1 MKSKQLGRDGR
12 STNSGPK
19 DAAGSYLALP
29 GRFHAAGLRRL
40 PISGRWFP
48 AILAAA
54 FLGCASVLV
63 AGAMPMFPQ
72 GDAPAFNSIGKQLPP
87 DAAPL
92 EFQTYRFMRD
102 EPRSLDVSVNLYV
115 GQWNEF
121 LFETLVAKDEN
132 GDLIPAAADR
142 WEISPDGKTWTFYL
156 RKTGRWSDGRPVT
169 AHDFVYTFRRSLS
182 YETAN
187 PYAAFY
193 SDIVGA
199 KSYSQTPNADPSML
213 GVRAVDTHTLTVET
227 THPAPYLGLILS
239 VPTSMP
245 VPRWQVEKHGPRWTE
260 EGNCVSNSS
269 YRLTE
274 WKHGSHMNF
283 ELNPHYDGPIK
294 GYVEKINRVFRHPS
308 TANLLPYENDEVGFA
323 EVQANELIRVQR
335 DPGLKAELIS
345 NPTDGTW
352 YIFFNTRKPPF
363 SDARVRRAIARA
375 IDRETICRVVL
386 HGAAVPA
393 YSMLPVTF
401 DAHGDYREFQ
411 EFDPEKAREL
421 LAEAGYPGGRGF
433 PRMEMWLRQPRPDIR
448 MVAEV
453 IQGMLNEHLGVDIT
467 FRSADYPVFTNYM
480 FNWNIDLGLVPFF
493 GDYRDPKN
501 MLDMIW
507 RPGTRG
513 RSRHDF
519 EHAEF
524 EALLDAADQE
534 IDPGKRTGIFR
545 RAERILVEES
555 GAAFV
560 FHPMANSLFKPWLR
574 GLKTNRFGGKTV
586 IFTDLYI
593 GEDFSG
599 AR

>member
-1 MKSKQLGRDGR
+1 MKQKQR
-12 STNSGPK
+12 P
-19 DAAGSYLALP
+19 AG
-29 GRFHAAGLRRL
+29 G
-40 PISGRWFP
+40 SGRRFP
-48 AILAAA
+48 AFLAA
-54 FLGCASVLV
+54 FLLGGAGVLLAEAVTPAPQNV
-63 AGAMPMFPQ
+63 APV
-72 GDAPAFNSIGKQLPP
+72 FNSIGKQLPP

-142 WEISPDGKTWTFYL
+142 WEVSPDGKKWTFHL

-199 KSYSQTPNADPSML
+199 KSYSRTPNADPAML
-213 GVRAVDTHTLTVET
+213 GVRAVDDHTLTFET

-269 YRLTE
+269 FRLTE
-274 WKHGSHMNF
+274 WQHGSHMNF

-323 EVQANELIRVQR
+323 EVQANELIRVRR
-335 DPGLKAELIS
+335 DARLGSELVS

-352 YIFFNTRKPPF
+352 YVFFNTRKPPF

-375 IDRETICRVVL
+375 IDRETICRIVL

-401 DAHGDYREFQ
+401 DAHGDYSELQ
-411 EFDPEKAREL
+411 EFDPAKAREL

-433 PRMEMWLRQPRPDIR
+433 PVTEMWLRQPRPDIR

-453 IQGMLNEHLGVDIT
+453 IQGMLREHLGVGIT

-480 FNWNIDLGLVPFF
+480 FNWNIDMGLVPFF

-519 EHAEF
+519 EHGEF

-534 IDPGKRTGIFR
+534 IDPLLRTDIFR

-593 GEDFSG
+593 GEDFPG

>member
-1 MKSKQLGRDGR
+1 MKSKLRPAEGPGGGSVRR
-12 STNSGPK
+12 STRGW
-19 DAAGSYLALP
+19 AG
-29 GRFHAAGLRRL
+29 RRYT
-40 PISGRWFP
+40 
-48 AILAAA
+48 AILAASLLA
-54 FLGCASVLV
+54 CAGMLL
-63 AGAMPMFPQ
+63 AEAIPLTPQ
-72 GDAPAFNSIGKQLPP
+72 DTDPVFNAIGKRMPP

-142 WEISPDGKTWTFYL
+142 WEVSADGKTWTFYL
-156 RKTGRWSDGRPVT
+156 RETGRWSDGRPVT

-199 KSYSQTPNADPSML
+199 TTYSQTPNGDPEML
-213 GVRAVDTHTLTVET
+213 GVRAVDDHTLTFET

-260 EGNCVSNSS
+260 EGNCVTNSS

-283 ELNPHYDGPIK
+283 KLDPYYDGPIK
-294 GYVEKINRVFRHPS
+294 GYVEKIHRVFRHPS

-335 DPGLKAELIS
+335 DPELSSELVS

-363 SDARVRRAIARA
+363 DDARVRRAIARA

-386 HGAAVPA
+386 HDAAVPA

-401 DAHGDYREFQ
+401 DAHDDYKAYQ
-411 EFDPEKAREL
+411 DFDPEKARKL

-433 PRMEMWLRQPRPDIR
+433 PVMEMWLRQPRPDIR

-453 IQGMLNEHLGVDIT
+453 IQGMLREHLGIGIT

-480 FNWNIDLGLVPFF
+480 FNWNIDLGMVPFF

-519 EHAEF
+519 EHVEF

-534 IDPGKRTGIFR
+534 LDPGRRTEIIR
-545 RAERILVEES
+545 RAERILVGEA

-560 FHPMANSLFKPWLR
+560 FHPMANHLFKPWLR

-593 GEDFSG
+593 GEHFPG

>member
-1 MKSKQLGRDGR
+1 MKSTHLGRDGR
-12 STNSGPK
+12 SNDSGPK
-19 DAAGSYLALP
+19 DAAGSHMALP
-29 GRFHAAGLRRL
+29 ENSPPDGLRRSS
-40 PISGRWFP
+40 ISGRWYP

-54 FLGCASVLV
+54 FLGCAGVLF
-63 AGAMPMFPQ
+63 AGALPMIPQ
-72 GDAPAFNSIGKQLPP
+72 GDAPVFNSIGKQLPP

-142 WEISPDGKTWTFYL
+142 WEISPDGKTWTFFL
-156 RKTGRWSDGRPVT
+156 RRTGRWSDGRPVT

-199 KSYSQTPNADPSML
+199 KSYSQTPDADPSML
-213 GVRAVDTHTLTVET
+213 GVRAIDDHTLTVET

-352 YIFFNTRKPPF
+352 YIFFNTRQPPF

-411 EFDPEKAREL
+411 EFDPSKAREL
-421 LAEAGYPGGRGF
+421 LADAGYPGGRGF

-519 EHAEF
+519 EHTEF

-534 IDPGKRTGIFR
+534 IDPDKRTGIFR

>member
-1 MKSKQLGRDGR
+1 MMKARRR
-12 STNSGPK
+12 STSGI
-19 DAAGSYLALP
+19 
-29 GRFHAAGLRRL
+29 RV
-40 PISGRWFP
+40 ISGM
-48 AILAAA
+48 AA
-54 FLGCASVLV
+54 LGCVFF
-63 AGAMPMFPQ
+63 GAVQAIPQ
-72 GDAPAFNSIGKQLPP
+72 GAAPAVSQNTTAVFNSIGKPMPP

-92 EFQTYRFMRD
+92 EYQTYRFMRD

-132 GDLIPAAADR
+132 GSLIPAAADR
-142 WEISPDGKTWTFYL
+142 WEISSDGKTWTFHL

-199 KSYSQTPNADPSML
+199 KTYSQTPNADPAML
-213 GVRAVDTHTLTVET
+213 GVRAVDDHTLTIET

-274 WKHGSHMNF
+274 WQHGSHMDF
-283 ELNPHYDGPIK
+283 ELNPYYDGPIK
-294 GYVEKINRVFRHPS
+294 GYVEKIHRVFRHPS

-323 EVQANELIRVQR
+323 EVQANELIRVRR
-335 DPGLKAELIS
+335 DPELGSELVS

-352 YIFFNTRKPPF
+352 YIFFDTREAPF
-363 SDARVRRAIARA
+363 NDARVRRAVARA
-375 IDRETICRVVL
+375 IDREAICRVVL

-401 DAHGDYREFQ
+401 DAHGDYKAYQ
-411 EFDPEKAREL
+411 DFDPGKAREL

-433 PRMEMWLRQPRPDIR
+433 PTMEMWLRQPRPDIR

-453 IQGMLNEHLGVDIT
+453 IQGMLREHLGIGIT

-480 FNWNIDLGLVPFF
+480 FNWNIKLGLVPFF

-507 RPGTRG
+507 RPGSRG

-519 EHAEF
+519 ENAEF

-534 IDPGKRTGIFR
+534 LDQERRTGIFR
-545 RAERILVEES
+545 RAERILVEEA

-560 FHPMANSLFKPWLR
+560 FHPMANHLFKPWLR

-593 GEDFSG
+593 GEDFPE

>member
-1 MKSKQLGRDGR
+1 MKAERRFVSAKYVI
-12 STNSGPK
+12 P
-19 DAAGSYLALP
+19 ALI
-29 GRFHAAGLRRL
+29 A
-40 PISGRWFP
+40 
-48 AILAAA
+48 
-54 FLGCASVLV
+54 LGCAFLF
-63 AGAMPMFPQ
+63 GAVRAASLKP
-72 GDAPAFNSIGKQLPP
+72 APVFNSIGKRLPP

-92 EFQTYRFMRD
+92 VYQTYRFMRD
-102 EPRSLDVSVNLYV
+102 EPTSLDVSVNLYV

-142 WEISPDGKTWTFYL
+142 WEISPDGKTWTFHL

-169 AHDFVYTFRRSLS
+169 AHDFVYTYRRALA

-193 SDIVGA
+193 NDIVGA
-199 KSYSQTPNADPSML
+199 EGYSRTPDADPAML
-213 GVRAVDTHTLTVET
+213 GVKALDDHTLTVET

-245 VPRWQVEKHGPRWTE
+245 VPRWQVEKYGPKWTD
-260 EGNCVSNSS
+260 EGHCVTNSS
-269 YRLTE
+269 YMLTE

-283 ELNPHYDGPIK
+283 ALNPHYDGPVK
-294 GYVEKINRVFRHPS
+294 GYVERIHRVFRHPS

-323 EVQANELIRVQR
+323 EVQANELIRVRR
-335 DPGLKAELIS
+335 DPELGAELVS

-352 YIFFNTRKPPF
+352 YIFFNTREPPF
-363 SDARVRRAIARA
+363 NDARVRQAIARA

-401 DAHGDYREFQ
+401 AAHGDYRAHQ
-411 EFDPEKAREL
+411 RFDPGEARKL

-448 MVAEV
+448 LVAEV
-453 IQGMLNEHLGVDIT
+453 IQGMLKEHLGIGIT

-480 FNWNIDLGLVPFF
+480 FNWNINLGLVPFF

-507 RPGTRG
+507 RSGARG

-519 EHAEF
+519 DNNRF
-524 EALLDAADQE
+524 KALLDEADQE
-534 IDPGKRTGIFR
+534 TDPDRRTEIFR
-545 RAERILVEES
+545 RAERILVEEA

-560 FHPMANSLFKPWLR
+560 FHPMTNTLFKPWLR
-574 GLKTNRFGGKTV
+574 GLRTNRFGGKTV

-593 GEDFSG
+593 GEDYPE

>member
-1 MKSKQLGRDGR
+1 MLLAEAVPLIPQ
-12 STNSGPK
+12 
-19 DAAGSYLALP
+19 DADP
-29 GRFHAAGLRRL
+29 
-40 PISGRWFP
+40 
-48 AILAAA
+48 
-54 FLGCASVLV
+54 V
-63 AGAMPMFPQ
+63 
-72 GDAPAFNSIGKQLPP
+72 FNSIGKRMPP

-142 WEISPDGKTWTFYL
+142 WEVSSDGRTWTFHL
-156 RKTGRWSDGRPVT
+156 RKTGKWSDGRHVT

-193 SDIVGA
+193 SDIAGV
-199 KSYSQTPNADPSML
+199 KSYSQTPNADPEML
-213 GVRAVDTHTLTVET
+213 GVRAVDDHTLTFET

-260 EGNCVSNSS
+260 EGNCVTNSS

-283 ELNPHYDGPIK
+283 ELNPYYDGPLK
-294 GYVEKINRVFRHPS
+294 GYVEKIHRVFRHPS
-308 TANLLPYENDEVGFA
+308 TANLLPYENNEVGFA

-335 DPGLKAELIS
+335 DPDLRAELVS

-352 YIFFNTRKPPF
+352 YIFFNTRNPPF
-363 SDARVRRAIARA
+363 DDARVRRAFARA

-401 DAHGDYREFQ
+401 DAHDDYRSYQ
-411 EFDPEKAREL
+411 DFDPVQARRL

-433 PRMEMWLRQPRPDIR
+433 PVMEMWLRQPRPDIR

-453 IQGMLNEHLGVDIT
+453 IQGMLREHLGIGIT

-480 FNWNIDLGLVPFF
+480 FNWNIDMGMVPFF

-519 EHAEF
+519 KHPEF
-524 EALLDAADQE
+524 EALLNAADQE
-534 IDPGKRTGIFR
+534 LDPERRTEIIRG
-545 RAERILVEES
+545 AERILVEEA

-560 FHPMANSLFKPWLR
+560 FHPMANHLFKPWLR
-574 GLKTNRFGGKTV
+574 GLRINRFGGKTV

-593 GEDFSG
+593 GEDFPG

>member
-1 MKSKQLGRDGR
+1 MKPKQR
-12 STNSGPK
+12 
-19 DAAGSYLALP
+19 P
-29 GRFHAAGLRRL
+29 G
-40 PISGRWFP
+40 GRWYP
-48 AILAAA
+48 A
-54 FLGCASVLV
+54 FLATTLLGS
-63 AGAMPMFPQ
+63 AGMLLAEAVPLIPR
-72 GDAPAFNSIGKQLPP
+72 DTDPVFNSIGKRLPP

-142 WEISPDGKTWTFYL
+142 WEISSDGKTWTFHL
-156 RKTGRWSDGRPVT
+156 RETGRWSDGRPVT

-199 KSYSQTPNADPSML
+199 KTYSRTPNADPAML
-213 GVRAVDTHTLTVET
+213 GVKAFDDHTLTIET

-260 EGNCVSNSS
+260 EGNCVTNSS

-283 ELNPHYDGPIK
+283 ELNPYYDGPIK
-294 GYVEKINRVFRHPS
+294 GYVEEIHRVFRHPS

-323 EVQANELIRVQR
+323 EVQANELIRVRR
-335 DPGLKAELIS
+335 DPELSSELVS

-352 YIFFNTRKPPF
+352 YIFFSTRKPPF
-363 SDARVRRAIARA
+363 NDNRVRRAIAQA
-375 IDRETICRVVL
+375 IDREVICRVVL
-386 HGAAVPA
+386 HEAAVPS

-401 DAHGDYREFQ
+401 DAHGDYRKFQ
-411 EFDPEKAREL
+411 EFDPAQARLL

-433 PRMEMWLRQPRPDIR
+433 PTIEMWLRQPRPDIR

-453 IQGMLNEHLGVDIT
+453 IQGMLREHLGIGIT

-480 FNWNIDLGLVPFF
+480 FNWNINLGMVPFF

-524 EALLDAADQE
+524 EAMLNAADQALDPERRTE
-534 IDPGKRTGIFR
+534 IIRG
-545 RAERILVEES
+545 AERILVEEA

-560 FHPMANSLFKPWLR
+560 FHPMANHLFKPWLR

-593 GEDFSG
+593 GEDFPG

>member
-1 MKSKQLGRDGR
+1 MKSKLQMAGESAGR
-12 STNSGPK
+12 SAEGLARGSARGS
-19 DAAGSYLALP
+19 AG
-29 GRFHAAGLRRL
+29 RRYPVL
-40 PISGRWFP
+40 
-48 AILAAA
+48 LAAT
-54 FLGCASVLV
+54 LLVCAGMLLAEAVPLI
-63 AGAMPMFPQ
+63 PQ
-72 GDAPAFNSIGKQLPP
+72 DTDPVFNAIGKRMPP

-92 EFQTYRFMRD
+92 ASQTYRFMRD

-142 WEISPDGKTWTFYL
+142 WEVSPDGKTWTFYL

-199 KSYSQTPNADPSML
+199 TTYSQTPNADPELL
-213 GVRAVDTHTLTVET
+213 GVRAVDDHTLTFET

-260 EGNCVSNSS
+260 EGNCVTNSS

-274 WKHGSHMNF
+274 WKHGSHMDF
-283 ELNPHYDGPIK
+283 ELDPYYDGPIK
-294 GYVEKINRVFRHPS
+294 GYVEKIHRVFRHPS
-308 TANLLPYENDEVGFA
+308 TANLLPYENNEVGFA
-323 EVQANELIRVQR
+323 EVQANELIRVRR
-335 DPGLKAELIS
+335 DPELSSELVS

-352 YIFFNTRKPPF
+352 YIFFNTRNPPF
-363 SDARVRRAIARA
+363 DDARVRRAIARA

-386 HGAAVPA
+386 HDAAVPA

-401 DAHGDYREFQ
+401 DAHGDYKAYQ
-411 EFDPEKAREL
+411 DFDPEKARQL

-433 PRMEMWLRQPRPDIR
+433 PVMEMWLRQPRPDIR

-453 IQGMLNEHLGVDIT
+453 IQGMLREHLGIGIT

-480 FNWNIDLGLVPFF
+480 FNWNINLGLVPFF

-519 EHAEF
+519 EHVEF

-534 IDPGKRTGIFR
+534 LDPGRRTEIIR
-545 RAERILVEES
+545 RAERILVEEA

-560 FHPMANSLFKPWLR
+560 FHPMANHLFKPWLR

-593 GEDFSG
+593 GEDFPG

>member
-1 MKSKQLGRDGR
+1 ML
-12 STNSGPK
+12 
-19 DAAGSYLALP
+19 LAEALQP
-29 GRFHAAGLRRL
+29 TSQETD
-40 PISGRWFP
+40 P
-48 AILAAA
+48 
-54 FLGCASVLV
+54 VY
-63 AGAMPMFPQ
+63 
-72 GDAPAFNSIGKQLPP
+72 NSIGKLLPP

-156 RKTGRWSDGRPVT
+156 RETGRWSDGRPVT

-199 KSYSQTPNADPSML
+199 KSYSQTPNADPEML
-213 GVRAVDTHTLTVET
+213 GVRAVDDYTLTFET

-260 EGNCVSNSS
+260 EGNCVTNSS

-283 ELNPHYDGPIK
+283 ELNPYYDGPIK
-294 GYVEKINRVFRHPS
+294 GYVEKIHRVFRHPS

-335 DPGLKAELIS
+335 DAELSSELVS

-352 YIFFNTRKPPF
+352 YVFFNTRNPPF
-363 SDARVRRAIARA
+363 DDARVRRAVARA

-393 YSMLPVTF
+393 FSMLPVTF
-401 DAHGDYREFQ
+401 DAHGDYRESQ
-411 EFDPEKAREL
+411 AFDPARARQL

-433 PRMEMWLRQPRPDIR
+433 PVVEMWLRQPRPDIR

-453 IQGMLNEHLGVDIT
+453 IQGMLREHLGIGIT

-480 FNWNIDLGLVPFF
+480 FNWNINLGMVPFF

-534 IDPGKRTGIFR
+534 LDPGRRTEIIR
-545 RAERILVEES
+545 RAERILVEEA

-560 FHPMANSLFKPWLR
+560 FHPMANHLFKPWLR

-593 GEDFSG
+593 GADFPG

>member
-19 DAAGSYLALP
+19 DAAGSHLALP

-48 AILAAA
+48 AILAVA

-63 AGAMPMFPQ
+63 AGALPMFPQ
-72 GDAPAFNSIGKQLPP
+72 GDAPVFNSIGKQLPP

-142 WEISPDGKTWTFYL
+142 WEISPDGKTWTFFL

-401 DAHGDYREFQ
+401 DAHGDYSEFQ
-411 EFDPEKAREL
+411 NFDPAKAREL
-421 LAEAGYPGGRGF
+421 LADAGYPGGRGF

-453 IQGMLNEHLGVDIT
+453 IQGMLNEHLGVDVT

-519 EHAEF
+519 KHKEF
-524 EALLDAADQE
+524 ETLLDAADQE
-534 IDPGKRTGIFR
+534 IDPGKRTGLFR

>member
-1 MKSKQLGRDGR
+1 M
-12 STNSGPK
+12 TV
-19 DAAGSYLALP
+19 
-29 GRFHAAGLRRL
+29 
-40 PISGRWFP
+40 PISLIFFFISP
-48 AILAAA
+48 ATSQNTAK
-54 FLGCASVLV
+54 V
-63 AGAMPMFPQ
+63 
-72 GDAPAFNSIGKQLPP
+72 FNTVGKQLPS

-92 EFQTYRFMRD
+92 EYQTYRFMRD

-115 GQWNEF
+115 GEWNEF
-121 LFETLVAKDEN
+121 LFETLISKDEN
-132 GDLIPAAADR
+132 GDLIPAAAER
-142 WEISPDGKTWTFYL
+142 WKVSPDGRTWTFYL

-169 AHDFVYTFRRSLS
+169 AHDFVYTYRRALS

-199 KSYSQTPNADPSML
+199 TSYSQTENADPDML
-213 GVRAVDTHTLTVET
+213 GIKAIGDHTLTVQT

-245 VPRWQVEKHGPRWTE
+245 VPRWQVEKYGPRWTE

-269 YRLTE
+269 YRLRE
-274 WKHGSHMNF
+274 WKHGSHMDF
-283 ELNPHYDGPIK
+283 ELNPYYDGPIK
-294 GYVEKINRVFRHPS
+294 GYVEKIHRVFRHPS
-308 TANLLPYENDEVGFA
+308 TANLLPYENNEVGFA
-323 EVQANELIRVQR
+323 AVQANELIRVKQN
-335 DPGLKAELIS
+335 PVLNSELIS

-352 YIFFNTRKPPF
+352 YIFFNTRRPPF
-363 SDARVRRAIARA
+363 NDIRIRRAISRA

-386 HGAAVPA
+386 HGSAIPA

-401 DAHGDYREFQ
+401 EAHGDYKNSQNFN
-411 EFDPEKAREL
+411 PEMARQL
-421 LAEAGYPGGRGF
+421 LAEAGFPAGRGF
-433 PRMEMWLRQPRPDIR
+433 PKMEMWLRQPRSDIR

-453 IQGMLNEHLGVDIT
+453 IQGMLRENLGIDIT

-480 FNWNIDLGLVPFF
+480 FNWNINLGLVPFF

-507 RPGTRG
+507 RPGLKG

-519 EHAEF
+519 DNRQF
-524 EALLDAADQE
+524 EELLDAADQE
-534 IDPGKRTGIFR
+534 KDPKKRTEIFR
-545 RAERILVEES
+545 QADRILAEEV
-555 GAAFV
+555 GAAFI
-560 FHPMANSLFKPWLR
+560 FHPIANALFKPWLR

-593 GEDFSG
+593 GDDYPR

>member
-1 MKSKQLGRDGR
+1 M
-12 STNSGPK
+12 
-19 DAAGSYLALP
+19 
-29 GRFHAAGLRRL
+29 
-40 PISGRWFP
+40 
-48 AILAAA
+48 
-54 FLGCASVLV
+54 
-63 AGAMPMFPQ
+63 
-72 GDAPAFNSIGKQLPP
+72 PP

-142 WEISPDGKTWTFYL
+142 WEVSPDGKTWTFYL
-156 RKTGRWSDGRPVT
+156 RETGRWSDGRPVT

-199 KSYSQTPNADPSML
+199 KSYSQTPNADPEML
-213 GVRAVDTHTLTVET
+213 GVRAVDDHTLTFET

-260 EGNCVSNSS
+260 EGNCVTNSS

-283 ELNPHYDGPIK
+283 ELNPYYDGPIK
-294 GYVEKINRVFRHPS
+294 GYVEKIHRVFRHPS

-335 DPGLKAELIS
+335 DPELSSELVS

-352 YIFFNTRKPPF
+352 YIFFNTRNPPF
-363 SDARVRRAIARA
+363 DDARVRRAIART

-401 DAHGDYREFQ
+401 DAHDDYRAYQ
-411 EFDPEKAREL
+411 DFDPEKARKL

-433 PRMEMWLRQPRPDIR
+433 PVMEMWLRQPRPDIR

-453 IQGMLNEHLGVDIT
+453 VQGMLREHLGIGIT

-480 FNWNIDLGLVPFF
+480 FNWNIDLGMVPFF

-534 IDPGKRTGIFR
+534 LDPGRRTEIIR
-545 RAERILVEES
+545 RAERILVEEA

-560 FHPMANSLFKPWLR
+560 FHPMANHLFKPWLR
-574 GLKTNRFGGKTV
+574 GLKTNRFGGRTV

-593 GEDFSG
+593 GEDFPG

>member
-1 MKSKQLGRDGR
+1 MTGYKEYLSASLGRLSVAR
-12 STNSGPK
+12 RWFWT
-19 DAAGSYLALP
+19 LP
-29 GRFHAAGLRRL
+29 GF
-40 PISGRWFP
+40 IV
-48 AILAAA
+48 
-54 FLGCASVLV
+54 LGCVCALL
-63 AGAMPMFPQ
+63 AGAGPANSQ
-72 GDAPAFNSIGKQLPP
+72 RAPAVFNSIGKQLPQ

-92 EFQTYRFMRD
+92 QYQTYLFMRD
-102 EPRSLDVSVNLYV
+102 EPASLDVSVNLYV

-156 RKTGRWSDGRPVT
+156 RKTGKWSDGRPVT
-169 AHDFVYTFRRSLS
+169 AHDFVYTYRRALS

-199 KSYSQTPNADPSML
+199 KTFSQTPDADPDIL
-213 GVRAVDTHTLTVET
+213 GVKAIDDHTLTVEA

-245 VPRWQVEKHGPRWTE
+245 VPRWQVEKYGPKWTE
-260 EGNCVSNSS
+260 EGNCVTNSS

-274 WKHGSHMNF
+274 WKHGSHMDF

-294 GYVEKINRVFRHPS
+294 GYVEKIHRVFRHPS
-308 TANLLPYENDEVGFA
+308 TANLLPYENDEVGFT
-323 EVQANELIRVQR
+323 EVQANELIRVRR
-335 DPGLKAELIS
+335 DPELSSELIS

-352 YIFFNTRKPPF
+352 YIFFNTRQPPF

-401 DAHGDYREFQ
+401 DAHGDYKDFQ
-411 EFDPEKAREL
+411 DFDPENARRL

-433 PRMEMWLRQPRPDIR
+433 PTMEMWLRQPRPDIR

-453 IQGMLNEHLGVDIT
+453 IQGMLKEHLGIDIT

-480 FNWNIDLGLVPFF
+480 FNWNINMGLVPFF

-519 EHAEF
+519 ENAGF
-524 EALLDAADQE
+524 KALLDAADQE
-534 IDPGKRTGIFR
+534 INTGERTAIFR
-545 RAERILVEES
+545 RAERILVEEA
-555 GAAFV
+555 GAAFI
-560 FHPMANSLFKPWLR
+560 FHPIANSLFKPWLR
-574 GLKTNRFGGKTV
+574 GLKTNRFGGLTE

-593 GEDFSG
+593 GEEYPD

>member
-1 MKSKQLGRDGR
+1 MKSKLRPAGGSGGRYPVSLAIR
-12 STNSGPK
+12 AMKSRQRPAPK
-19 DAAGSYLALP
+19 
-29 GRFHAAGLRRL
+29 
-40 PISGRWFP
+40 SGRRYP
-48 AILAAA
+48 IVLAAA
-54 FLGCASVLV
+54 FLVCAGVLLAEAV
-63 AGAMPMFPQ
+63 TPALQNA
-72 GDAPAFNSIGKQLPP
+72 APVYNSIGKPLPP

-121 LFETLVAKDEN
+121 LFETLVSKDEN

-142 WEISPDGKTWTFYL
+142 WEVSPDGKTWTFHL

-199 KSYSQTPNADPSML
+199 KSYSRTPDADPAML
-213 GVRAVDTHTLTVET
+213 GVRAVDDHTLTVET

-274 WKHGSHMNF
+274 WQHGSHMNF

-323 EVQANELIRVQR
+323 EVQANELIRVRR
-335 DPGLKAELIS
+335 DARLGSELVS

-363 SDARVRRAIARA
+363 NDSRVRRAIARA

-401 DAHGDYREFQ
+401 DAHGDYKELQ
-411 EFDPEKAREL
+411 AFDPAGAREL

-433 PRMEMWLRQPRPDIR
+433 PVTEMWLRQPRPDIR

-453 IQGMLNEHLGVDIT
+453 IQGMLREHLGVGIT

-480 FNWNIDLGLVPFF
+480 FNWNIDMGLVPFF

-519 EHAEF
+519 EHGEF

-534 IDPGKRTGIFR
+534 IDPARRTDIFR

-593 GEDFSG
+593 GEDFPG

>member
-1 MKSKQLGRDGR
+1 MKSKQRPAGASGGRFPVSLAIR
-12 STNSGPK
+12 AMKSKQRPASGPCTR
-19 DAAGSYLALP
+19 YP
-29 GRFHAAGLRRL
+29 VF
-40 PISGRWFP
+40 
-48 AILAAA
+48 LAAA
-54 FLGCASVLV
+54 LLGCAGVLLAEAV
-63 AGAMPMFPQ
+63 TPAPQNAGPV
-72 GDAPAFNSIGKQLPP
+72 FNSIGKQLPP

-121 LFETLVAKDEN
+121 LFETLVSKDEN

-142 WEISPDGKTWTFYL
+142 WEVSPDGKTWTFHL

-199 KSYSQTPNADPSML
+199 KSYSRTPDADPAML
-213 GVRAVDTHTLTVET
+213 GVRAVDDHTLTVET

-323 EVQANELIRVQR
+323 EVQANELIRVRR
-335 DPGLKAELIS
+335 DARLGSELVS

-401 DAHGDYREFQ
+401 DAHGDYRELQ
-411 EFDPEKAREL
+411 AFDPPRAREL

-433 PRMEMWLRQPRPDIR
+433 PVAEMWLRQPRPDIR

-453 IQGMLNEHLGVDIT
+453 IQGMLREHLGVGIT

-480 FNWNIDLGLVPFF
+480 FNWNIDMGLVPFF

-519 EHAEF
+519 EHGEF

-534 IDPGKRTGIFR
+534 IDPARRTEIFR
-545 RAERILVEES
+545 RAERILVDES

-593 GEDFSG
+593 GEDFPG